1 MLVKVQA
8 TDGGNAQAVRE
19 FILKGLQRATAKLQR
34 YERIRARLLDGRGEE
49 EYLDQSSSHLGAI
62 MAA

>member
-8 TDGGNAQAVRE
+8 TDAGNAQAVRE
-19 FILKGLQRATAKLQR
+19 FILEGLQQASARLQR
-34 YERIRARLLDGRGEE
+34 YERIRARLLDGHGEG
-49 EYLDQSSSHLGAI
+49 EYLDQSSSDLGAI